1 MICDLSADEI
11 VEGNKDIIEYLK
23 ENCLNALDN
32 CSTKREMDKIEKDF
46 KDRIKYIK
54 STINKAKKETT
65 NEIEEQRGKHENDI
79 NDIAC
84 KL

>member
-1 MICDLSADEI
+1 
-11 VEGNKDIIEYLK
+11 
-23 ENCLNALDN
+23 
-32 CSTKREMDKIEKDF
+32 MDKIEKDF